1 MGGIDS
7 VNIEAVIGFSVA
19 EVFGLLESGGEIGT
33 SFGHS
38 CEDVV

>member
-19 EVFGLLESGGEIGT
+19 EVFGLLESGGEIGA